1 MFLYDLFPPQ
11 LIKVGLE
18 AEDKDE
24 VFEELVAY
32 FCQAQRSDDR
42 EELLV
47 ALKDRELKMST
58 GIRKGIA
65 VPHGQTNVVERMY
78 GVLGIS
84 KGGIDYDALDGE
96 PVYLVFMILTPHKD
110 SEQHLRL
117 LKRLTQLLDNG
128 DFFRDLVV
136 QKDAQ
141 GASGVIKKYED
152 ILISLD

>member
-18 AEDKDE
+18 SEDKDE
-24 VFEELVAY
+24 VFEELVDY
-32 FCQAQRSDDR
+32 FCQAQRCDER
-42 EELLV
+42 EDILA
-47 ALKDRELKMST
+47 ALKERELKMST

-65 VPHGQTNVVERMY
+65 VPHGQTDVVERMY

-84 KGGIDYDALDGE
+84 KRGIEYDALDGE
-96 PVYLVFMILTPHKD
+96 PVYLVFMILAPHKD
-110 SEQHLRL
+110 SERHLRL

-128 DFFRDLVV
+128 EFFRDLMV

-141 GASGVIKKYED
+141 GASGLIKKYED
-152 ILISLD
+152 ILIALD